1 MSSTIDEYKAI
12 GLTLINTA
20 EKHIDT
26 EPIQNEV
33 ASIGKEIE
41 IYPKVFFSIFSSY
54 LDKSW
59 SEYIEYILDTID
71 YIQLHQEELHEFQV
85 LSNDSIKLLNEKQA
99 HFEILIDEELKN
111 FHDDLEKFYEQ
122 VELLNQKGELLLQ
135 SSATNVN
142 DDNENPIERSLET
155 INRNYDSLSTKT
167 KARLQNTN
175 NTEAPIQSITTEEKV
190 KEKK

>member
-1 MSSTIDEYKAI
+1 
-12 GLTLINTA
+12 
-20 EKHIDT
+20 
-26 EPIQNEV
+26 
-33 ASIGKEIE
+33 
-41 IYPKVFFSIFSSY
+41 
-54 LDKSW
+54 
-59 SEYIEYILDTID
+59 
-71 YIQLHQEELHEFQV
+71 
-85 LSNDSIKLLNEKQA
+85 
-99 HFEILIDEELKN
+99 LKN